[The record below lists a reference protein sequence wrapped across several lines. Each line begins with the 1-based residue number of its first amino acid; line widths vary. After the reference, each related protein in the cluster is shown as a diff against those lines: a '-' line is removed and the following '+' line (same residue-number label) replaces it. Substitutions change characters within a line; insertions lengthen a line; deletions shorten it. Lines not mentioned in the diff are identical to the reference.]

1 MSCEFNYV
9 QGLGISSGLAGT
21 ETCVLLKGNSGV
33 WHLMRVIAVLVDKV
47 DRGDDQ
53 VPVWAGT
60 TQGAGRPVGTT
71 QHADSPDKVKAALGL
86 FVLELVLC
94 YLCVLML

>member
-1 MSCEFNYV
+1 
-9 QGLGISSGLAGT
+9 
-21 ETCVLLKGNSGV
+21 
-33 WHLMRVIAVLVDKV
+33 MRVIAVLVDKV